1 MDPVEHDTDFVW
13 KQSSGGRIPFG
24 FLLKW
29 GGFAAVVAIALW
41 QLAPHAVPVVSQF
54 AEALFQERNTTNAGD
69 HAVSEPEPDDAG
81 TSAAAVPDSMVD
93 APSGAATTPW
103 AEVPTP
109 GVGVAGSGSASEA
122 ASNEPLS
129 QAASPIREV
138 EPDSDTG
145 SGQDS
150 FSAEPTET
158 APSAAPDP
166 AGKADGYWNGSSFN

>member
-29 GGFAAVVAIALW
+29 GGLAAVVAIALW

-93 APSGAATTPW
+93 APSGAAATPW

-109 GVGVAGSGSASEA
+109 GAAGSGSASEA
-122 ASNEPLS
+122 ASNEPLP

-138 EPDSDTG
+138 DPDSDTG

-150 FSAEPTET
+150 FSAEPAET